1 MAPSSGKPNR
11 LIKEKSPYLLQHA
24 HNPVDWYPWG
34 DEAFDAARR
43 ENKPIFLSIGYSTC
57 HWCHVMEHESFE
69 NDSVAGIMNKYFI
82 SIKVDRE
89 ERPDVDK
96 VYMSAVQAMTGSGGW
111 PLSIFLTQELKPFYG
126 GTYFPPRDARGRP
139 GFPTV
144 LERIHQVWE
153 TEREKVVES
162 GNRLIAILQQER
174 EADQEGSAVDET
186 LLKRTY
192 HQLAAQYDPKYGGFG
207 SGPKFPRPVVLN
219 FLFRYYARS
228 KDEEA
233 LTMALTSLRAMA
245 QGGMY
250 DHIGGGFHRY
260 SVDAQWRVPHFEK
273 MLYDQAQL
281 VNSYLDAF
289 QITSDESFARTAR
302 ETLDYVLRDMTDPEG
317 GFYSAEDADSPEPEN
332 PAHASEGA
340 FYLWT
345 KKEIENILQAEDAKV
360 FCHHFGVD
368 EYGNALS
375 DPHSEFRGKNIL
387 FSPFTVEQTASFFSM
402 DEGKVRAMIGDAKA
416 KLFAARTQRPRPR
429 RDDKVITAWNGL
441 MISAFARAS
450 HILRETRYA
459 EAAERAAQFAAREL
473 YDSKTTTLHRRFR
486 DGETKFEA
494 QLDDFAFF
502 IQGLLDLYEATFD
515 IERLTFALELH
526 RTQVAL
532 FWDSSGGGFF
542 DFSGQDKS
550 ILLRTKEAYDGAEPA
565 GNSAAALNLIRL
577 SQMTGDGIL
586 KMQTEVVMKSFSAV
600 LQRAPDAMPQMI
612 VAINFF
618 LSAPRQIIIA
628 GSRNSPATAEFLDEI
643 ARHFLPAMI
652 MLSADGGAGQDF
664 LSKRIP
670 VIASM
675 VPKDGSTTAY
685 ICENFKCELPVNTIE
700 QLVLLLRG
708 QDTPHSTD

>member
-1 MAPSSGKPNR
+1 MAPSSSKPNR
-11 LIKEKSPYLLQHA
+11 LITEKSPYLLQHA

-69 NDSVAGIMNKYFI
+69 NDSVAGIMNTYFI

-126 GTYFPPRDARGRP
+126 GTYYPPQDAHGRP

-207 SGPKFPRPVVLN
+207 NGPKFPRPVVLN

-233 LTMALTSLRAMA
+233 LTMALTTLRAMA

-302 ETLDYVLRDMTDPEG
+302 ETLDYVLRDMTDPDG

-345 KKEIENILQAEDAKV
+345 KKEIENILQTEDAKV

-375 DPHSEFRGKNIL
+375 DPQSEFRGKNIL
-387 FSPFTVEQTASFFSM
+387 FSPFTVEQTAKFFSM
-402 DEGKVRAMIGDAKA
+402 DEFKVRAMIREAKA
-416 KLFAARTQRPRPR
+416 KLYAARSRRPRPR
-429 RDDKVITAWNGL
+429 RDDKIITAWNGL

-459 EAAERAAQFAAREL
+459 EAAERAAQFAARVL
-473 YDSKTTTLHRRFR
+473 YDPKTTTLHRRFR

-515 IERLTFALELH
+515 IERLTLALELH

-550 ILLRTKEAYDGAEPA
+550 ILLRTKETYDGAEPA

-586 KMQTEVVMKSFSAV
+586 KMQTEAVMKSFSAT
-600 LQRAPDAMPQMI
+600 LQRAPHAMPQMM
-612 VAINFF
+612 VAVNFF

-643 ARHFLPAMI
+643 AGHFLPATI

-664 LSKRIP
+664 LSKHMP

-685 ICENFKCELPVNTIE
+685 VCENFKCELPVNTIE

-708 QDTPHSTD
+708 HDTPRSMN